1 MATKTGERR
10 YEGAKQQI
18 CESLDKLCTDRI
30 DLIQLHALI
39 HPDEWEQAL
48 ASGGALEAAIEARE
62 QGLVRFIG
70 VTGHGWNVAAM
81 HKRSLLRFNFD
92 SILMPWN
99 YFASKHQTY
108 APDFFETY
116 QICSERDISVQTIK
130 SIARGPWSADAKRNY
145 TTWYQPLDQEEEIQ
159 QSVSWLLSHQGLFLN
174 SVGEIDLLQAVF
186 RSAANFGNKP
196 NDIQMQ
202 GLSERMG
209 LSSIFGI

>member
-1 MATKTGERR
+1 
-10 YEGAKQQI
+10 
-18 CESLDKLCTDRI
+18 
-30 DLIQLHALI
+30 
-39 HPDEWEQAL
+39 
-48 ASGGALEAAIEARE
+48 
-62 QGLVRFIG
+62 
-70 VTGHGWNVAAM
+70 M
-81 HKRSLLRFNFD
+81 HVD
-92 SILMPWN
+92 DPSIL

-116 QICSERDISVQTIK
+116 QICSERDIAVQTIK

-145 TTWYQPLDQEEEIQ
+145 TTWYQPLDQEEDIQ

-174 SVGEIDLLQAVF
+174 SVGEIDLLPAVF

-202 GLSERMG
+202 DLSERMG